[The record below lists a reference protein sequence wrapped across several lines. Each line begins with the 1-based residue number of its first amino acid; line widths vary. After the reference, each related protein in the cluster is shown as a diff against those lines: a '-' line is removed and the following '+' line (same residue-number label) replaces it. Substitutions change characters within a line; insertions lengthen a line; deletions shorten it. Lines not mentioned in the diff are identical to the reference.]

1 MRVWR
6 REEDFDLPSCVV
18 ALGTFD
24 GVHIGHQALIR
35 RAMELAR
42 ELDTACVAYTF
53 YEHPLRVLCPERAPR
68 MLLSPFEKREK
79 LQAMGIDGLLMRHF
93 TPEYAATEPVTYL
106 EGLVSRMRVKG
117 VVAGFNYT
125 FGAGGRGNADLIRS
139 EADRLGYRAV
149 IVDAVMDEGDVV
161 SSTLL
166 RRLKEQG
173 ETERFTRLFQLKD
186 PR

>member
-1 MRVWR
+1 MRFWR
-6 REEDFDLPSCVV
+6 DEEQFDLPSCVV

-24 GVHIGHQALIR
+24 GVHKGHQALIR

-79 LQAMGIDGLLMRHF
+79 LQAMGIDGLLMRNF

-117 VVAGFNYT
+117 VVAGFNYS
-125 FGAGGRGNADLIRS
+125 FGAVGRGNAALIRG
-139 EADRLGYRAV
+139 EAARLGYRAE

-166 RRLKEQG
+166 RRLRRDG
-173 ETERFTRLFQLKD
+173 ERERFLRLLRL

>member
-1 MRVWR
+1 MRFWR
-6 REEDFDLPSCVV
+6 DEEQFDLPSCVV

-24 GVHIGHQALIR
+24 GVHKGHQALIR

-79 LQAMGIDGLLMRHF
+79 LQAMGIDGLLMRNF

-106 EGLVSRMRVKG
+106 EELVSRMRVKG

>member
-35 RAMELAR
+35 RAQALAR
-42 ELDTACVAYTF
+42 ELDTACVVYTF
-53 YEHPLRVLCPERAPR
+53 YEHPLRVLCPERAPK
-68 MLLSPFEKREK
+68 MLLSPFTKRDK

-93 TPEYAATEPVTYL
+93 TPEYAATEPVEYL
-106 EGLVSRMRVKG
+106 EGLVKRLHVKG

-125 FGAGGRGNADLIRS
+125 FGAGGRGNAALIRS

-149 IVDAVMDEGDVV
+149 IVDAVMDGDDVV

-173 ETERFTRLFQLKD
+173 DMQRFMRLFQLKD

>member
-6 REEDFDLPSCVV
+6 SEDDFDLDSCVV

-24 GVHIGHQALIR
+24 GVHKGHQALIR
-35 RAMELAR
+35 RAMDLAR
-42 ELDTACVAYTF
+42 ELDTACVVYTF
-53 YEHPLRVLCPERAPR
+53 YEHPLCVLCPERAPK
-68 MLLSPFEKREK
+68 MLLSPFAKKEK

-93 TPEYAATEPVTYL
+93 TPEYAATEPAAYL
-106 EGLVSRMRVKG
+106 EGLVKQMHVKG

-125 FGAGGRGNADLIRS
+125 FGAGGRGNAELICR
-139 EADRLGYRAV
+139 EADRLGYRAE
-149 IVDAVMDEGDVV
+149 IVPAVMDGEDVV

-166 RRLKEQG
+166 RRLREQG
-173 ETERFTRLFQLKD
+173 DTERFMRLLKLKD

>member
-6 REEDFDLPSCVV
+6 REEGFDLPSCVV

-35 RAMELAR
+35 RAMALAR